1 MALFCSRPGHRSK
14 AAPVYSS
21 SDSEE
26 DYDKDMAW
34 AYESL
39 KMKQGLRTTS
49 VFYLDM
55 IPALMATFQGY
66 LIFNRLRDLSHGS
79 TILYAKLSFHDGL

>member
-39 KMKQGLRTTS
+39 KMKQGLRNTS
-49 VFYLDM
+49 VFHLDM
-55 IPALMATFQGY
+55 IFGHMTTFQAVIEDIRSSIDYETCHMGPRY
-66 LIFNRLRDLSHGS
+66 FMLC
-79 TILYAKLSFHDGL
+79 